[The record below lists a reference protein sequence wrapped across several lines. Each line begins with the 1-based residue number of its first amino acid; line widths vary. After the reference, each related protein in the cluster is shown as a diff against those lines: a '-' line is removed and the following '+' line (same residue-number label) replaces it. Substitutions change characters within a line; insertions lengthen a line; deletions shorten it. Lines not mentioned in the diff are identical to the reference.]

1 MKWGVV
7 GLLVGVALMA
17 LGYRAPAKKL
27 KESEFRPLLL
37 RPAIARTVSKPVLP
51 MLVDVLW
58 LRMLNAIGQ
67 RDTPQKSE
75 ALFEYGVALTET
87 DPRFYEVYKYVGLN
101 VPVAIARNTWSG
113 ADLGSEM
120 LRRGLKAFPDDMTFL
135 MYLGFNLFHRERKF
149 AEASDIFAYA
159 SKLPGAIDFMA
170 PLAVRLKAHSG
181 DAREA
186 LALTVQLLEAEQDEA
201 IRGVLAQRLED
212 LQVEIVLQD
221 LDKAAAA
228 YAERT
233 GQPATELQQLRDAGL
248 YAGPPLDPLG
258 GELSL
263 KEGKGHSTSL
273 ERRVEIYE

>member
-1 MKWGVV
+1 MKWGAV
-7 GLLVGVALMA
+7 GLLIGVALMA
-17 LGYRAPAKKL
+17 LGHRVPEKKL

-67 RDTPQKSE
+67 KDTPQKSE
-75 ALFEYGVALTET
+75 ALHEYGVALTET
-87 DPRFYEVYKYVGLN
+87 DPRFYVVYKYVGLN
-101 VPVAIARNTWSG
+101 APVAIARNTWAG
-113 ADLGSEM
+113 ADLGSDM
-120 LRRGLKAFPDDMTFL
+120 FRRGLKAYPDDMTLL

-149 AEASDIFAYA
+149 AEASDIFAHA
-159 SKLPGAIDFMA
+159 ATLPGALDFMA

-186 LALTVQLLEAEQDEA
+186 LALTVQLLEAEKDEA
-201 IRGVLAQRLED
+201 IRGVLAQRLDD